1 MDAARQALKQRL
13 EGALEDPALFEM
25 ALRHE
30 SSSRDEPPGR
40 PSNER
45 LEFLG
50 DSVLGLVVC
59 HYLYRHHP
67 ELPEGNL
74 ATMKAA
80 LVSAEQLAAKARD
93 LELGPCI
100 ELGRAAQGDAR
111 ERVNLLADAFEAVLG
126 AIYLDRGLEAARD
139 FIEQQMGPEL
149 SAAGQLKRDFKSQLQ
164 EVTQRDHRCLPSYE
178 VLQEEG
184 PPHNRTFLLRVV
196 VDGRELG
203 QGQGKSKREAAQNA
217 ARAALQ
223 TLLKEGEE
231 RPNSC

>member
-1 MDAARQALKQRL
+1 MDSARELLKQKL
-13 EGALEDPALFEM
+13 EGFLEDEGLFQM

-30 SSSRDEPPGR
+30 SSTRDEPENR

-67 ELPEGNL
+67 DLPEGKL
-74 ATMKAA
+74 ATMKAS

-100 ELGRAAQGDAR
+100 ELGRAAQSDAR
-111 ERVNLLADAFEAVLG
+111 ERVNLLADAFEALLG
-126 AIYLDRGLEAARD
+126 AIYLSTGLETARI
-139 FIEQQMGPEL
+139 FIEQHMGPEL

-164 EVTQRDHRCLPSYE
+164 ERTQRDYRCLPTYE
-178 VLQEEG
+178 VLQEDG
-184 PPHNRTFLLRVV
+184 PPHNRTFLMRVV
-196 VDGRELG
+196 VEDRELG
-203 QGQGKSKREAAQNA
+203 RGGGKSKREAAQKA
-217 ARAALQ
+217 AQAALQ
-223 TLLKEGEE
+223 TLEGETA
-231 RPNSC
+231 SC

>member
-1 MDAARQALKQRL
+1 MESTRELLKQKL
-13 EGALEDPALFEM
+13 EGFLEDEGLFQM

-30 SSSRDEPPGR
+30 SSTRDEPENR

-67 ELPEGNL
+67 DLPEGKL
-74 ATMKAA
+74 ATMKAS

-100 ELGRAAQGDAR
+100 ELGRAAQSDAR
-111 ERVNLLADAFEAVLG
+111 ERVNLLADAFEALLG
-126 AIYLDRGLEAARD
+126 AIYLSTGLEAARS
-139 FIEQQMGPEL
+139 FIEQHMGPEL

-164 EVTQRDHRCLPSYE
+164 ERTQRDYRCLPIYE
-178 VLQEEG
+178 VLQEDG
-184 PPHNRTFLLRVV
+184 PPHNRTFLMRVLV
-196 VDGRELG
+196 EERELG
-203 QGQGKSKREAAQNA
+203 RGGGKSKREAAQKA
-217 ARAALQ
+217 AQAALQ
-223 TLLKEGEE
+223 TLEGETA
-231 RPNSC
+231 SC